1 MKEITKVSDIEATD
15 VAEYIRLDEVTED
28 NIRELDNYIE
38 IAKAF
43 IRNYTGRDD
52 LDEFQDFVIV
62 TLILCQD
69 MWDNRVLYVD
79 ENNLNYVV
87 ETILGM
93 HSVNLL

>member
-1 MKEITKVSDIEATD
+1 MNEITKVSDIEYTD

-28 NIRELDNYIE
+28 DIRTIDNIIE

-79 ENNLNYVV
+79 ENKLNYVV

>member
-1 MKEITKVSDIEATD
+1 MKEITKVSDIEYTD

-28 NIRELDNYIE
+28 DIRTIDNIIE

-79 ENNLNYVV
+79 ENKINYVV

>member
-1 MKEITKVSDIEATD
+1 MKEITKVSDIEYTD

-28 NIRELDNYIE
+28 DIRTLDNIIE

-43 IRNYTGRDD
+43 IRNYTGRND

-79 ENNLNYVV
+79 ENKLNYVV

>member
-1 MKEITKVSDIEATD
+1 MKEITKVSDIEYTD

-28 NIRELDNYIE
+28 DIRTIDNIIE